1 VGEVVVVLEHLVVV
15 DLKTM
20 LLEDL
25 AAAAADHHETA
36 QQILAAPAE
45 GIRLW
50 KELQYQVLV
59 VLVLLF
65 LDMQILL
72 PLQHQLQVH
81 QL

>member
-1 VGEVVVVLEHLVVV
+1 
-15 DLKTM
+15 M
-20 LLEDL
+20 LLAAL

-36 QQILAAPAE
+36 QQILAAAVE

>member
-1 VGEVVVVLEHLVVV
+1 MV
-15 DLKTM
+15 
-20 LLEDL
+20 
-25 AAAAADHHETA
+25 
-36 QQILAAPAE
+36 QQILAVAVE
-45 GIRLW
+45 GILLE